1 MEKEGVKLLVDSMSF
16 QYLIGAEIYVCG
28 GGARNGKLIDELKTA
43 LSGKEVNLTD
53 VLGVDA
59 DWMEAFA
66 FAWLAKQT
74 INKVPGNLPAVT
86 GAQGCRIL
94 GAIYTA

>member
-1 MEKEGVKLLVDSMSF
+1 M
-16 QYLIGAEIYVCG
+16 CG

-74 INKVPGNLPAVT
+74 MNKVPGNLPAVT